1 MFFSVC
7 ASSQLLDS
15 FAIPVVVLL
24 SWSFLLV
31 RYKATHLVGAGLCLL
46 GIGCMVGTD
55 VLFGWQQGLGQHPH
69 TYIIAVK
76 SISNILYVI
85 LLFYQFILVQGSW
98 SWCDIHTHW
107 VFWPWLF
114 CLYLLFSVIHQGE
127 EKLFGD
133 LLVLGGAT
141 LYGISNVCEEFIV
154 NNLSRVEF
162 LGMIG
167 LFGSFFG
174 GIQLWVSVV

>member
-1 MFFSVC
+1 MHVFFSFC

-24 SWSFLLV
+24 SWSFLSV

-69 TYIIAVK
+69 TYIIAVQ

-85 LLFYQFILVQGSW
+85 LLFYQFILVQGS
-98 SWCDIHTHW
+98 
-107 VFWPWLF
+107 
-114 CLYLLFSVIHQGE
+114 
-127 EKLFGD
+127 
-133 LLVLGGAT
+133 
-141 LYGISNVCEEFIV
+141 
-154 NNLSRVEF
+154 
-162 LGMIG
+162 
-167 LFGSFFG
+167 
-174 GIQLWVSVV
+174 